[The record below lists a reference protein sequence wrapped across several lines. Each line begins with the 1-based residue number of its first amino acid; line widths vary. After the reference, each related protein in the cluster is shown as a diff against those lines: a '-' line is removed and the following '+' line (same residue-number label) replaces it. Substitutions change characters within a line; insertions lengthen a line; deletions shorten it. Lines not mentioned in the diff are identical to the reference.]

1 MRYLQQVA
9 HLNCLCSW
17 IWSGCAPRHPC
28 KRHAAMQRL
37 CPRWTVLVLVLSVE
51 AVEAVTQTF
60 HRPPVSS
67 PLSRSEV
74 LALRTAFSAK
84 FGASSGSREPTDLS
98 SGRRLLHGLPM
109 RLTEQIRRDW
119 QLVESDKVQQVKVS
133 PGGPGEAV
141 ITWLTQDRRLPSLVE
156 YQSARSVFSRTAQGE
171 VNVYTTQICLPNSQ
185 VMADPLLGPPNI
197 PLNYD
202 ELTKLLNTSSF
213 LPPESDSW
221 RFLGPNADPWEF
233 LAKTNF
239 CIDYKNP
246 NAYYTSPYIHTVTLR
261 GLGGSTDYSFRP
273 AGSSRSFHFKTPPN
287 AGANAAPMRLGVWA
301 DIGITNVS
309 FGVMSKM
316 LDLEPDLLVTVGD
329 LSYADGWAERWDIF
343 GMMMEP
349 LMSSRYHLAVVG
361 NHEIIQNNGV
371 DFIHRYP
378 MPFRQSGA
386 PGPYMF
392 AYESGLLYLI
402 GLPGSY
408 APTAKG
414 SLQWSFAEEKL
425 MEVDR
430 ERTPWVVVV
439 FHTPWYNS
447 NNAHFGEG
455 MKHQWD
461 MEELFYQHGVDLV
474 FNGHVHSYERSFPVY
489 NHSRNECGTTHIV
502 VGDGGNYEGPAI
514 YEGHPPGWRTPQPS
528 WSAFREASYGPGLLT
543 VFNSTHAEWRWHRV
557 ACVFE
562 NKAHRAVNWTKFT
575 YEGARQSLGRTRPM
589 SAFYWDGVSGPAGGP
604 ECATEGDNA
613 EQAYEASDVV
623 MLVRDPQRCPNKSF
637 RQPGTMATAASTGAP
652 VWFTEAPVW
661 STAAA
666 ASVVAAVG
674 MALVLVQSRRC
685 NGALQQQ
692 PLLSG

>member
-1 MRYLQQVA
+1 MDQKIGEGSFGQVCVVTHRLTGQRRA
-9 HLNCLCSW
+9 
-17 IWSGCAPRHPC
+17 C
-28 KRHAAMQRL
+28 KRVAINTDMDRRLVETEIQLLKKLDHGNIMRLSECYVDGPSLYLISELCEGGTLLQGFARHGSEAQAAAAVRQILSATAWHRDFGRCRRL

-202 ELTKLLNTSSF
+202 EPSAARSSCRDAANLTISDSSLLSEELTKLLNTSSF

-309 FGVMSKM
+309 VMSKM

-378 MPFRQSGA
+378 MPFRQWTVNGRL
-386 PGPYMF
+386 G
-392 AYESGLLYLI
+392 
-402 GLPGSY
+402 
-408 APTAKG
+408 
-414 SLQWSFAEEKL
+414 WSSSS
-425 MEVDR
+425 
-430 ERTPWVVVV
+430 TP
-439 FHTPWYNS
+439 P
-447 NNAHFGEG
+447 
-455 MKHQWD
+455 
-461 MEELFYQHGVDLV
+461 
-474 FNGHVHSYERSFPVY
+474 
-489 NHSRNECGTTHIV
+489 GTTATMLIS
-502 VGDGGNYEGPAI
+502 E
-514 YEGHPPGWRTPQPS
+514 
-528 WSAFREASYGPGLLT
+528 
-543 VFNSTHAEWRWHRV
+543 
-557 ACVFE
+557 
-562 NKAHRAVNWTKFT
+562 KA
-575 YEGARQSLGRTRPM
+575 
-589 SAFYWDGVSGPAGGP
+589 
-604 ECATEGDNA
+604 
-613 EQAYEASDVV
+613 
-623 MLVRDPQRCPNKSF
+623 
-637 RQPGTMATAASTGAP
+637 
-652 VWFTEAPVW
+652 
-661 STAAA
+661 
-666 ASVVAAVG
+666 
-674 MALVLVQSRRC
+674 
-685 NGALQQQ
+685 
-692 PLLSG
+692 